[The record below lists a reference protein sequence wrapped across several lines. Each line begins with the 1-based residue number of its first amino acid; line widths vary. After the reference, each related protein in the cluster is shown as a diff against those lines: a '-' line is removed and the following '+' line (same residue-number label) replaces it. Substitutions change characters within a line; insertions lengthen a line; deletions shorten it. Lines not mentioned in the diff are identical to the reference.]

1 MDTSSVRAC
10 TLVLL
15 LTAFLPQAGA
25 EPPAQP
31 SAVVLVVVDT
41 LRADRLSAYGYP
53 RPTSPDIDALLAR
66 GARFTQARTSEPLTA
81 PAMAT
86 MLTGLEPHQ
95 HGTTRNGL
103 RIETGLASLPRLLA
117 ERGFRTAAFVGS
129 WVLRDHLCGFAEH
142 FQVYQEVLTRKRWF
156 GMFNRE
162 ADAHDLTDA
171 ALQWLREHR
180 RDAPEQPPLLWV
192 HYIEPHAP
200 YRFHDECATRL
211 GITSTAPSRADR
223 YDTEVAAVDAEV
235 GRLVDGLVDLLA
247 PRPPLIVFLSDHG
260 ENLGERGA
268 WGHGR
273 LLYEQTL
280 RIPLGVVWEGVI
292 QPSTVDGPALIA
304 DLPTT
309 VLRLLGVE
317 PPPGWAGRDWSAVLR
332 GETAPVFDRTMCV
345 QAHRGAV
352 QSRHESDRA
361 RSRGLLRV
369 GVVTGARKEIHGLRR
384 QQLELYDLDADPGEL
399 ANLASGST
407 PSAALAACLAEII
420 GGLERLA
427 APPGDE
433 LDPES
438 LEQLRALGYLD

>member
-1 MDTSSVRAC
+1 MPNLPIRAC
-10 TLVLL
+10 WIAPLMTALL
-15 LTAFLPQAGA
+15 PPAGA
-25 EPPAQP
+25 EPGPRP

-41 LRADRLSAYGYP
+41 LRADRLSAYGYS
-53 RPTSPDIDALLAR
+53 RPTSPNVDALLAR
-66 GARFTQARTSEPLTA
+66 GARFTEARTSEPLTA

-103 RIETGLASLPRLLA
+103 RVETGLVSLPRLLA

-129 WVLRDHLCGFAEH
+129 WVLRDQMCGFAEH
-142 FQVYQEVLTRKRWF
+142 FQVYEEVLTRKRWF

-162 ADAHDLTDA
+162 AEAHDLTGA
-171 ALQWLREHR
+171 ALDWVRNHR
-180 RDAPEQPPLLWV
+180 RDNPTQPPMLWV

-200 YRFHDECATRL
+200 YRFHDELAPRL
-211 GITSTAPSRADR
+211 GITATSPGRADR
-223 YDTEVAAVDAEV
+223 YDTEVAAVDLEV
-235 GRLVDGLVDLLA
+235 GRLVEGLQGLL
-247 PRPPLIVFLSDHG
+247 PDRPPLIVFLSDHG

-280 RIPLGVVWEGVI
+280 RIPLGVVWEGVVP
-292 QPSTVDGPALIA
+292 PSTVAGPALIV

-309 VLRLLGVE
+309 VLRLLGVD

-332 GETAPVFDRTMCV
+332 GETVPVLDRTMCV

-369 GVVTGARKEIHGLRR
+369 GVLTGARKEIHVLRR
-384 QQLELYDLDADPGEL
+384 QQLELYDLDSDPGEL

-407 PSAALAACLAEII
+407 PSAALAACLTEVI
-420 GGLERLA
+420 GGLDKLA
-427 APPGDE
+427 TPPGDE

-438 LEQLRALGYLD
+438 LDQLRALGYLD